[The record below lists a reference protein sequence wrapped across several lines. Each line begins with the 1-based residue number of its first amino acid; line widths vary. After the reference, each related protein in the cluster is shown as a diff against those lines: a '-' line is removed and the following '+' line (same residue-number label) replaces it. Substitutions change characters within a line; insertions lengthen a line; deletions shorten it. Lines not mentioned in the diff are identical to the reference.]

1 MLASLV
7 PLGSRSLMLAASTPL
22 DGMVEA
28 AGDTHVI
35 YVMMRTIARGQT
47 KKRTGHHLTLYCCI
61 LSSADE
67 TLLEEIIIKRIGGN

>member
-1 MLASLV
+1 MVLASLV

-35 YVMMRTIARGQT
+35 YDENNCKRADKKRGQDT
-47 KKRTGHHLTLYCCI
+47 I
-61 LSSADE
+61 
-67 TLLEEIIIKRIGGN
+67 

>member
-1 MLASLV
+1 MGSRGGLGAPLVLASLV

-35 YVMMRTIARGQT
+35 YDENNC
-47 KKRTGHHLTLYCCI
+47 KRTDKKEDRTPSDALLLYSQFC
-61 LSSADE
+61 
-67 TLLEEIIIKRIGGN
+67 

>member
-28 AGDTHVI
+28 AVI
-35 YVMMRTIARGQT
+35 YDENNCNRID
-47 KKRTGHHLTLYCCI
+47 KKRTGHHLTFYCCI

-67 TLLEEIIIKRIGGN
+67 TLLEEIIIKGIGGN

>member
-35 YVMMRTIARGQT
+35 YDENNCKRTD